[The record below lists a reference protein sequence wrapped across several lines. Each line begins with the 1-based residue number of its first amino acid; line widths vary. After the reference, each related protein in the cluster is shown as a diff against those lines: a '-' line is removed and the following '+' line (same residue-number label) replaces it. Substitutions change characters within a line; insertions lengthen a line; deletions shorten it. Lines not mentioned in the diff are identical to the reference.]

1 MRRLF
6 QAAIMAAMLTTVLSC
21 GKGEP
26 KFDPANY
33 KDWSKYSV
41 GHFTTYCDPKS
52 VWASQLKELTQGYDR
67 FLIEIS
73 AMLEMPVPEQHIDLY
88 VYAPGPQ
95 NKEMTGRDLP
105 FFTDSTIHWDGLYP
119 YGYEI
124 TKFLLAK
131 KGIEPGKFRV
141 MNEGVPHLL
150 DFSGFNYHDKA
161 NRLVNSG
168 KFVGLAELGD
178 NARFDS
184 IAFSARR
191 AESAS
196 LCGYIMY
203 NYGLERLFM
212 VWKSSVDWQ
221 RSIETIFQLPIDDF
235 EKQWISFARANAID
249 SAGTMDNDTVKDVRI
264 SVQ

>member
-1 MRRLF
+1 MRRIF
-6 QAAIMAAMLTTVLSC
+6 HAAIMAAMLTMVLSC
-21 GKGEP
+21 GKDEP

-67 FLIEIS
+67 FLTEIS
-73 AMLEMPVPEQHIDLY
+73 AILEMPVPEQHIDLY

-184 IAFSARR
+184 IAFSVRR